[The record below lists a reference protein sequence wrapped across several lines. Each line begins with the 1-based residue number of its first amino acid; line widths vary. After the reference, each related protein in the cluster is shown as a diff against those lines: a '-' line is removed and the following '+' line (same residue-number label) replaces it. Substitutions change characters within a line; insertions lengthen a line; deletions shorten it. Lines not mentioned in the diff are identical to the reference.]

1 MGPGGTVARGAA
13 ALLSALLTT
22 LTVTGCATPP
32 VPTDGSTASVSGR
45 LSIQVDA
52 SPGQAANRF
61 TAAFDLTGTA
71 EQGKLQLNSPL
82 GLTLA
87 SAQWGSGEALLV
99 TPNGERRFPDLE
111 TLSRVALGENLPL
124 RALPDWLKG
133 RPWPGAPSH
142 ALTSNMP
149 GFDQLD
155 WRIDLSR
162 FSEGWVSADRHSA
175 PVVALR
181 VRLDTPP

>member
-1 MGPGGTVARGAA
+1 MVRAA
-13 ALLSALLTT
+13 VRLSALLAT
-22 LTVTGCATPP
+22 LTIAACATPP
-32 VPTDGSTASVSGR
+32 APVDRSTTSVSGR

-52 SPGQAANRF
+52 SPGQPANRF

-71 EQGKLQLNSPL
+71 EQGQLQLNSPL
-82 GLTLA
+82 GVTLA
-87 SAQWGSGEALLV
+87 SAQWGSNEALLV
-99 TPNGERRFPDLE
+99 TPRGERRFPDLE
-111 TLSRVALGENLPL
+111 ALSREALGESLPL

-133 RPWPGAPSH
+133 RPWPGAPSQ
-142 ALTSNMP
+142 ALASNTP

-162 FSEGWVSADRHSA
+162 FGEGWVSADRRSA

-181 VRLDTPP
+181 VRLDTLP